1 MGNIG
6 GKYRPIRQNENF
18 GQKSKKNVGGGKGRE
33 GEKGEKEEKEEIAEK
48 SGGGHPIDN

>member
-1 MGNIG
+1 MRI
-6 GKYRPIRQNENF
+6 F